1 MSYWVARR
9 SSSTGARSSWV
20 RCRAS
25 SRSAAICCF
34 RSMVLAEAP
43 QTNPARL
50 ATAPKSPAVD
60 HRYVL
65 LCDSL
70 VLRLCRDYHY
80 GRGCWAAATY
90 RMPTVHLT
98 RTHVRRSGP
107 GMGWRRERPRRR
119 FSVQSLC
126 LRSSAIGYDIS
137 HNIASSE
144 GGNTKWKRDL
154 WDGAAHGLAASHRSP
169 DHEGRA
175 ARGERG
181 PLEGVSAV
189 VFAAPGARRVRERVV
204 ETYGSRSW
212 PCSPSSRC

>member
-80 GRGCWAAATY
+80 GRGCSAAATY
-90 RMPTVHLT
+90 RMPTVQLT
-98 RTHVRRSGP
+98 RTHVRGRVQAWAGVESDRVPASG
-107 GMGWRRERPRRR
+107 
-119 FSVQSLC
+119 
-126 LRSSAIGYDIS
+126 
-137 HNIASSE
+137 
-144 GGNTKWKRDL
+144 TK
-154 WDGAAHGLAASHRSP
+154 SM
-169 DHEGRA
+169 
-175 ARGERG
+175 
-181 PLEGVSAV
+181 
-189 VFAAPGARRVRERVV
+189 F
-204 ETYGSRSW
+204 ETF
-212 PCSPSSRC
+212 CD